1 MNIGNREHMTK
12 ISVEKQ
18 DSVRIYK
25 IRKTLDQLSQKTGR
39 GTELITV
46 YIPKN
51 KQLHEIINSLQQ
63 EQGTADNI
71 KSDLTR
77 THVVGS
83 LGKVVQ
89 RLKMYKKAPERGLV
103 VFCGALPPEGGC
115 ALGDEVTQAWVIDP
129 PKDLN
134 QYLYRCDDHFHLD
147 ILKDMLKDDNL
158 IGFLA
163 IDAKDAGWGLLHGD
177 KIEVLGQT
185 GSGVAGKH
193 RQGGQSAK
201 RFQKLREMELTYYFN
216 RVAATT
222 REYFIDI
229 YPIKGLIISGPGPTK
244 EDFINGNYL
253 EYRLQEMIIS
263 TIDSSYSGQ
272 EGVREAFVKSSDIL
286 SGFRMVEEGKLVGDL
301 FREMNSHSGRGSYGL
316 REVIEY
322 LKNNVVGTLI
332 INDNTGMH
340 RVEGVCRRCQH
351 VQEDMVERSQVIPK
365 KTQYAGKP
373 CPGCA
378 AMEVVATEQ
387 DIVDYLEL
395 LASKTGTKLEVVS
408 GTAEHGNMLASLGG
422 VGAILRY
429 NPGHSR

>member
-1 MNIGNREHMTK
+1 MKKINI
-12 ISVEKQ
+12 EKQ
-18 DSVRIYK
+18 DSVKLYK
-25 IRKTLDQLSQKTGR
+25 IRKTLEELSQKTGR

-46 YIPKN
+46 YIPKG
-51 KQLHEIINSLQQ
+51 KQLHEIISALQQ

-77 THVVGS
+77 THVVDS

-89 RLKMYKKAPERGLV
+89 RLKLYKKIPERGLV
-103 VFCGALPPEGGC
+103 IFCGALPPEGGGP
-115 ALGDEVTQAWVIDP
+115 LGSEVVKVWEIDP

-134 QYLYRCDDHFHLD
+134 QYLYRCDDHFHVD

-177 KIEVLGQT
+177 KIEVLSQT

-201 RFQKLREMELTYYFN
+201 RFQKLREMELNYFYN
-216 RVAATT
+216 RVAVTT

-253 EYRLQEMIIS
+253 EYRLQDMIIN
-263 TIDSSYSGQ
+263 TIDASYAGA
-272 EGVREAFVKSSDIL
+272 EGIREAFAKSSEIL
-286 SGFRMVEEGKLVGDL
+286 GDFRMVEEKKLVEDL
-301 FREMNSHSGRGSYGL
+301 FREINSHSGKGSYGL
-316 REVIEY
+316 QEIIEY
-322 LKNNVVGTLI
+322 LKNNVVKTLI
-332 INDNTGMH
+332 ITDDTNLH
-340 RVEGVCRRCQH
+340 RVEGKCKRCQH
-351 VQEDMVERSQVIPK
+351 IQEEIVERPQVIPK
-365 KTQYAGKP
+365 KTEYTNNP
-373 CPGCA
+373 CPSCK
-378 AMEVVATEQ
+378 AMEVNVSEQ

-395 LASKTGTKLEVVS
+395 LAAKTGSQLEVIS
-408 GTAEHGNMLASLGG
+408 GSAEHGKMLASLGKA
-422 VGAILRY
+422 GAILRY
-429 NPGHSR
+429 NPGHTK

>member
-1 MNIGNREHMTK
+1 MKK
-12 ISVEKQ
+12 IDVEKQ
-18 DSVRIYK
+18 DSVKLYK
-25 IRKTLDQLSQKTGR
+25 IRKTLEELSKKSGR

-46 YIPKN
+46 YIPKG
-51 KQLHEIINSLQQ
+51 KQLHEIIGSLQQ

-77 THVVGS
+77 SHVVDS

-89 RLKMYKKAPERGLV
+89 RLKMYKKTPEKGLV
-103 VFCGALPPEGGC
+103 VFCGALPPEGGGP
-115 ALGDEVTQAWVIDP
+115 LGSEVVTVWEIEP

-134 QYLYRCDDHFHLD
+134 QYLYRCDDHFHVD

-177 KIEVLGQT
+177 KIEVLSQT

-216 RVAATT
+216 RVAETT

-229 YPIKGLIISGPGPTK
+229 YPIKGLVISGPGPTK

-253 EYRLQEMIIS
+253 EYRLQNMIIN
-263 TIDSSYSGQ
+263 TIDASYSGA
-272 EGVREAFVKSSDIL
+272 EGIREAFAKSSDIL
-286 SGFRMVEEGKLVGDL
+286 GDFRMVEEKKLVEDL
-301 FREMNSHSGRGSYGL
+301 FREINTNSGKGSYGL
-316 REVIEY
+316 QEVIEF
-322 LKNNVVGTLI
+322 LKNNVVKIVLI
-332 INDNTGMH
+332 TDNTNLH
-340 RVEGVCRRCQH
+340 RVEGKCKRCQH
-351 VQEDMVERSQVIPK
+351 FQEEIVERSMVIPK
-365 KTQYAGKP
+365 KTEFANNP
-373 CPGCA
+373 CPGCNS
-378 AMEVVATEQ
+378 MEVEVNEQ

-395 LASKTGTKLEVVS
+395 LAAKTGSQLEVIS
-408 GTAEHGNMLASLGG
+408 GSSEHGNMLASLGKI
-422 VGAILRY
+422 GAILRY
-429 NPGHSR
+429 NPGHG

>member
-1 MNIGNREHMTK
+1 MGK
-12 ISVEKQ
+12 IEIEKQ
-18 DSVRIYK
+18 DFVKIYK
-25 IRKTLDQLSQKTGR
+25 IRKTLEELSRKSGR

-46 YIPKN
+46 YIPKG
-51 KQLHEIINSLQQ
+51 KQLHEIIGTLQQ

-77 THVVGS
+77 SHVVDS

-89 RLKMYKKAPERGLV
+89 RLKLYKKTPERGLV
-103 VFCGALPPEGGC
+103 MFCGALPPEEGGP
-115 ALGDEVTQAWVIDP
+115 LGSEVVKVWEIDP

-134 QYLYRCDDHFHLD
+134 QYLYRCDDHFHVD

-177 KIEVLGQT
+177 KIEVLSQT

-216 RVAATT
+216 RVAQTT

-229 YPIKGLIISGPGPTK
+229 YPVKGLVISGPGPTK

-253 EYRLQEMIIS
+253 EYRLQNNIIA
-263 TIDSSYSGQ
+263 TIDSSYSGS
-272 EGVREAFVKSSDIL
+272 EGIREAFAKSSDIL
-286 SGFRMVEEGKLVGDL
+286 GNFRLVEEKKLVEAL
-301 FREMNSHSGRGSYGL
+301 FREINGNTGKGSYGL
-316 REVIEY
+316 QEVIEF
-322 LKNNVVGTLI
+322 LKNNVVETLI
-332 INDNTGMH
+332 ITDNTNLH
-340 RVEGVCRRCQH
+340 RVEGKCKRCQH
-351 VQEDMVERSQVIPK
+351 LQEEIVERPQVIPK
-365 KTQYAGKP
+365 KTEFSNKP
-373 CPGCA
+373 CPGCN
-378 AMEVVATEQ
+378 AMEVEVNEQ

-395 LASKTGTKLEVVS
+395 LSSKTGSKLEVVS
-408 GTAEHGNMLASLGG
+408 GSAEHGNMLGSLGKI
-422 VGAILRY
+422 GAILRY
-429 NPGHSR
+429 NPGHSK